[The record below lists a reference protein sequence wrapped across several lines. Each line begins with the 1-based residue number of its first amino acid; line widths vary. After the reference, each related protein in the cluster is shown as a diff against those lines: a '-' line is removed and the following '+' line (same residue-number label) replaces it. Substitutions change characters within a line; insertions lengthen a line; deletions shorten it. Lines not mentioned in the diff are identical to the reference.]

1 MAKPHTVSTLT
12 LELRNRTGTTAAHAL
27 RRAGKIPGVVY
38 GHGTPT
44 PVAIDAKQLADL
56 LLSGNRAH
64 IIEAT
69 VGADKASVLLR
80 RIEPDPIYHKPLAVD
95 FQRVTRNEPIVAIV
109 NVITTGTARGVRESG
124 AVMDIVA
131 HQLEIKGP
139 AHAIPDSLVV
149 DVTALGLHEHV
160 TAAQVSLPSGFSLI
174 SQPDTLVVSVEIS
187 RAAVS
192 TGPEELAATEL
203 TETPAA
209 PSE

>member
-1 MAKPHTVSTLT
+1 MAKPHTLTTLI
-12 LELRNRTGTTAAHAL
+12 LEPRTRTGTTAAHAL

-38 GHGTPT
+38 GHGP
-44 PVAIDAKQLADL
+44 AIPIAVDAKQLTDL
-56 LLSGNRAH
+56 VLSGNRSH
-64 IIEAT
+64 IVEAT
-69 VGADKASVLLR
+69 VGTEKDSVLLR

-95 FQRVTRNEPIVAIV
+95 FQRVTRNEPIVAVV
-109 NVITTGTARGVRESG
+109 NVVTTGNARGVRDSG

-139 AHAIPDSLVV
+139 AHAIPDSLIV

-174 SQPDTLVVSVEIS
+174 SPPDTLVVSVEIS

-192 TGPEELAATEL
+192 SGPEELAAAEL